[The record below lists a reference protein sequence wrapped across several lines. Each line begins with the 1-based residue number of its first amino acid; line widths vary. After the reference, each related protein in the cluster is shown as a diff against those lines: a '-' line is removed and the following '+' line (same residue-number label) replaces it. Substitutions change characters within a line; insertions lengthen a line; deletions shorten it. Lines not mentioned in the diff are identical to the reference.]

1 MLGVLLDESG
11 DVHDRGQLDGG
22 MVGDVQSQD
31 GAPQQEVYADWKFG
45 VWTPNPMA
53 RFHLGTPVI
62 PSPRSLQENRCTL
75 DCQPLMLEILVHRYQ
90 KNLHRRQ

>member
-1 MLGVLLDESG
+1 MLLDESG
-11 DVHDRGQLDGG
+11 DVHDRVQLDDEMIGG
-22 MVGDVQSQD
+22 VQSQD
-31 GAPQQEVYADWKFG
+31 GGPQQEVYADWKFG

-62 PSPRSLQENRCTL
+62 PTPRSLLGNRCTL
-75 DCQPLMLEILVHRYQ
+75 DCRLLMLEILVHQYQ